1 MVYQERFIS
10 RYNIPP
16 LQVAGWEGIFG
27 FISLSLLFI
36 PVSEKTNYE
45 KESRILFSLVELYYM
60 GRIQS

>member
-36 PVSEKTNYE
+36 PVSEKKTMR
-45 KESRILFSLVELYYM
+45 KKVEFCFL
-60 GRIQS
+60 